1 MLIPSSILQA
11 IHGHC
16 LVNFGDTLYIIGGT
30 TDSGASNELYTLE
43 CGANSTW
50 TKSVI
55 SLTTARTNHACSV
68 LKTANDEEIIMVVGG
83 IAVDGTL
90 LDSTEFLSIGD
101 DGTTLSITEG
111 KVQVF

>member
-1 MLIPSSILQA
+1 
-11 IHGHC
+11 
-16 LVNFGDTLYIIGGT
+16 
-30 TDSGASNELYTLE
+30 
-43 CGANSTW
+43 
-50 TKSVI
+50 
-55 SLTTARTNHACSV
+55 